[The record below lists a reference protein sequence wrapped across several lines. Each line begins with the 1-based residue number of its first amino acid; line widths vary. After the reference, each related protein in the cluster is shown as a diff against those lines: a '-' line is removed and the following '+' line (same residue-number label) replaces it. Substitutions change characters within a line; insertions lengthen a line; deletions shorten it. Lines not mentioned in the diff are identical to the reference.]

1 MIKTEL
7 YDSDVRVCKANS
19 TGARE
24 GKAVDDY
31 EIQFTMQL
39 PVCESTKS
47 LKERMSLSKWDTKFL
62 VAKRE
67 ETTRSHPEHGRKDS

>member
-39 PVCESTKS
+39 PVCEAQNT
-47 LKERMSLSKWDTKFL
+47 ERANEL
-62 VAKRE
+62 E
-67 ETTRSHPEHGRKDS
+67 

>member
-7 YDSDVRVCKANS
+7 YDSDERVCKANF

-31 EIQFTMQL
+31 KKQFTMQL
-39 PVCESTKS
+39 PVCEG
-47 LKERMSLSKWDTKFL
+47 
-62 VAKRE
+62 
-67 ETTRSHPEHGRKDS
+67 TRHH

>member
-7 YDSDVRVCKANS
+7 YDSEVRVCKANF

-31 EIQFTMQL
+31 EKQFTMQL
-39 PVCESTKS
+39 PVCEGTKS
-47 LKERMSLSKWDTKFL
+47 LKEQMSLSK
-62 VAKRE
+62 
-67 ETTRSHPEHGRKDS
+67 

>member
-7 YDSDVRVCKANS
+7 YDSDVRVCKVNS

-31 EIQFTMQL
+31 EKQFTMQL
-39 PVCESTKS
+39 PVCEGTKS
-47 LKERMSLSKWDTKFL
+47 LKEQMSLSK
-62 VAKRE
+62 
-67 ETTRSHPEHGRKDS
+67 